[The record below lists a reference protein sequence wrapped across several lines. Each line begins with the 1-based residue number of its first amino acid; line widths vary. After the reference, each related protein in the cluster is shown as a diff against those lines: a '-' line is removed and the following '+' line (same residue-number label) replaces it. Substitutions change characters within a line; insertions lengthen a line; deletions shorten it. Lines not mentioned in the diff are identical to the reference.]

1 MTDPKRKPLRAEDD
15 PDLQELL
22 EQRRRRREQENAYTA
37 SVFSGDLQNAVARAF
52 GLVHVEGGPCVQSA
66 PEGAEF
72 VAGYPLDQ
80 ESMVTWDHRV
90 TCPDCRVA
98 MAITNGDTA
107 APEPDE
113 YAKRTV
119 VVHSLAAFG
128 QPFCTV
134 STDSPFVAP
143 GGSPY
148 ATTASMTLQLDRVTC
163 AECRKKLREGGYIR

>member
-22 EQRRRRREQENAYTA
+22 EQRQRRREQENAYIA

-80 ESMVTWDHRV
+80 ESLLAYDHRV

-119 VVHSLAAFG
+119 VIHAQSAFG
-128 QPFCTV
+128 RLCGPDWESVPTTV
-134 STDSPFVAP
+134 DLVS
-143 GGSPY
+143 
-148 ATTASMTLQLDRVTC
+148 VTC
-163 AECRKKLREGGYIR
+163 AECKKKLREGGYIR